1 MSFDSPAAN
10 KAFRDKQGFPFSL
23 LSDVDRTVGDV
34 YGAKRAPDEQ
44 WPDFPKRV
52 SFLIDPQGIVR
63 RTYEVADP
71 GGHAE
76 VVLADL
82 DELTG

>member
-1 MSFDSPAAN
+1 
-10 KAFRDKQGFPFSL
+10 
-23 LSDVDRTVGDV
+23 V

-52 SFLIDPQGIVR
+52 SFLIDPEGIVR
-63 RTYEVADP
+63 RTYDVADP

-82 DELTG
+82 DELAGS

>member
-10 KAFRDKQGFPFSL
+10 KAFKDKQDFPFSL
-23 LSDVDRTVGDV
+23 LSDVDRSVGEA

-52 SFLIDPQGIVR
+52 SSLIDPEGVVR
-63 RTYEVADP
+63 RTYEVTDP

-82 DELTG
+82 AELAE